1 MWSILAALVGS
12 LVSYGVT
19 RLTMGKRYNDYL
31 NGTTGAGLTTAQQQ
45 QNSFTMQQQNAQ
57 QQFNAEQAALN
68 RQWQERMSNTAYQR
82 GTADMAAA
90 GLNPAMMYGGSAA
103 SASTPSG
110 SAASSAA
117 PAGSSP
123 SNVQVGLLDSLMNL
137 AFSAERMQSMKL
149 DNDRKRIDNAI
160 AGIDLNNHAELVG
173 SAIEMQKQ
181 NARTNAKQADLF
193 VQQIKNG
200 QMDNLLKEA
209 QISKTEA
216 EEVGQWF
223 ANGWQ
228 RRQNEFFD
236 LMKDIR
242 AEAERLQNSKSEAE
256 IKDIYASIGL
266 KAAQSMSYEQQ
277 ALLFGEETAKVY
289 QETKNLEKT
298 LEILGEQGKQEE
310 AKAKFAK
317 AGQILNL
324 VVQGSGAFRDI
335 SFGIGNLLSR
345 GMAGGLANYVKGAGM
360 TVPAYGYGHHNSGT
374 YWDPYDN

>member
-1 MWSILAALVGS
+1 MWSIIAALVGS
-12 LVSYGVT
+12 LISYGVT

-31 NGTTGAGLTTAQQQ
+31 NGTTGSGLTTAQQQ

-68 RQWQERMSNTAYQR
+68 RDWQERMSNTAYQR
-82 GTADMAAA
+82 GTSDMIAA

-137 AFSAERMQSMKL
+137 AFSAERMQSLKL
-149 DNDRKRIDNAI
+149 DNERKRIDNAI
-160 AGIDLNNHAELVG
+160 ADIDLQNHSQLVTASIDLTQQSARASGRQAE
-173 SAIEMQKQ
+173 
-181 NARTNAKQADLF
+181 LF
-193 VQQIKNG
+193 VQQVKNG
-200 QMDNLLKEA
+200 QMDNLLKQA

-228 RRQNEFFD
+228 RRQNDFFD

-242 AEAERLQNSKSEAE
+242 AESERLQNAKTEAE
-256 IKDIYASIGL
+256 IKDIFASIGL
-266 KAAQSMSYEQQ
+266 KAAQTMSAEQQ
-277 ALLFGEETAKVY
+277 ALLFGEETARVW
-289 QETKNLEKT
+289 QETRNLERT
-298 LEILGEQGKQEE
+298 FDILGSEEKVNE
-310 AKAKFAK
+310 AKARFAK
-317 AGQILNL
+317 AGQIVGL
-324 VVQGSGAFRDI
+324 VVQGSAAFRDV
-335 SFGIGNLLSR
+335 SLGIGNLLSR
-345 GMAGGLANYVKGAGM
+345 GLMGGMLNSARGYGM
-360 TVPAYGYGHHNSGT
+360 TLPSYSSGHHNAGT
-374 YWDPYDN
+374 YWDYLE